1 MDIILFAIVAIFLVW
16 KLRSALNKEQ
26 SFLKNNNTNSQSTQ
40 TSKTIFLQ
48 NVKVLN
54 VSKTSQ
60 NKKSQPSEVDALFET
75 EKLHLD
81 ESLHESYRAMLSVY
95 PNLRVSLIKDISTT
109 IYEELLRALETK
121 NPTFFSFSP
130 EKELYLNLK
139 KKIEEFDYNIHLSK
153 IESIT
158 IKKIDCLP
166 KVVNVVVEIISKQLV
181 YKENEGGN
189 VVDGSKSIPV
199 NVVETLELSYSTSGG
214 NVWTLKSIV

>member
-54 VSKTSQ
+54 VSKTSH

-81 ESLHESYRAMLSVY
+81 ESLHEPYKAMLNLY
-95 PNLRVSLIKDISTT
+95 PNLRVSLIKDISAT
-109 IYEELLRALETK
+109 IYEELLRALEIK
-121 NPTFFSFSP
+121 NPTFFSFLP

-158 IKKIDCLP
+158 IKKIDCLS
-166 KVVNVVVEIISKQLV
+166 KVVNIVVEIISKQLV
-181 YKENEGGN
+181 YKENEEGN
-189 VVDGSKSIPV
+189 VIEGSKSIPV
-199 NVVETLELSYSTSGG
+199 NVLETLEISYSTSGG